1 MDSFFSRKYVIQAI
15 FIAITLT
22 LLLRIFYIQVM
33 DDQYL
38 LSANNN
44 VLRRLIIYPARGI
57 ILDRNLKVLAQN
69 EPVYDLMVIPGQV
82 APFDTLAFCN
92 LIGIPKLAFYRQFIK
107 AQKYSLYR
115 ASVFEKQLSAKTS
128 AALQERLF
136 EYPGFYVQNRSVRY
150 YPDSTAAQF
159 LGYIGEVNDREIE
172 KSASFYNKGDY
183 IGKSGIE
190 KSYEDLLR
198 GQRGVRNIMVDV
210 HNREKG
216 RFFEGKYDTL
226 AVSGDNLIASLDKR
240 IQLLGEQLMRNKI
253 GSIVAIEPETGEIL
267 AFVSSPGYD
276 PNMMVGRQRG
286 NNYMKLLDD
295 SNKPMFIRPTQAEYP
310 PGSIFKVINALV
322 AQQFQA
328 IDYNTIYSCP
338 GGYRYGYRGFM
349 KCTHVHGSLNLI
361 GAIQESCNTYFG
373 YTYAKMVDK
382 SGLRPINGFR
392 KWREA
397 VSKFGIGSKLDIDL
411 PGERKGLLP
420 TAELYTKRWKSERW
434 GSGFNIS
441 LSIGQGELG
450 ITPLQMANVVAI
462 VANRGFYYKPHL
474 IKAIGAKKIIRP
486 EFTKKNYVGIDTQY
500 FSPVIEGMSRVVK
513 QGTAYYS
520 KINDIEMCGKT
531 GTVQNPHGENHSV
544 FFAFAPRNNP
554 KIAIAVVVENAG
566 YGATWSAPIASLL
579 VEKYLKDSISRPKYY
594 TDRLLNANLLP
605 KKPIPLIS
613 KRVRDSLRLVFTKDS
628 LKKLPQTKNSN
639 AKPKDTLKRNLTIK
653 TPKKLLDTLRKNI
666 PQKNLKKEKDTLK
679 KYISTKK
686 PKTIAD
692 TLTKNKPLLKLQK

>member
-1 MDSFFSRKYVIQAI
+1 MDSFFSRKYIIQAI
-15 FIAITLT
+15 FIVVSLT
-22 LLLRIFYIQVM
+22 LLIRIFYIQVI

-57 ILDRNLKVLAQN
+57 ILDRNLKVLVQN
-69 EPVYDLMVIPGQV
+69 EPVYDLMTIPGQV
-82 APFDTLAFCN
+82 APFDTLTFCG
-92 LIGIPKLAFYRQFIK
+92 LIGVNKKQFDSQLKK
-107 AQKYSLYR
+107 AKKYSLYR
-115 ASVFEKQLSAKTS
+115 ASVLEKQLSAKTS

-150 YPDSTAAQF
+150 YPDSIAAQF

-172 KSASFYNKGDY
+172 KSGSFYNKGDY
-183 IGKSGIE
+183 IGKTGIE
-190 KSYEDLLR
+190 KSFEDLLR

-216 RFFEGKYDTL
+216 SFFDGKYDTL
-226 AVSGDNLIASLDKR
+226 AVSGDNLISSLDKR
-240 IQLLGEQLMRNKI
+240 IQVFGEQLMKNKI

-286 NNYMKLLDD
+286 NNYMKLLNDD
-295 SNKPMFIRPTQAEYP
+295 NKPMFIRPIQAEYP

-322 AQQFQA
+322 AQQFQT
-328 IDYNTIYSCP
+328 INYNTVYNCP
-338 GGYRYGYRGFM
+338 GGYRYGSRGFM
-349 KCTHVHGSLNLI
+349 KCTHVHGSINLI
-361 GAIQESCNTYFG
+361 TAIQESCNTYFG
-373 YTYAKMVDK
+373 YTYSKMVDK
-382 SGLRPINGFR
+382 SGLRPINGYR

-411 PGERKGLLP
+411 PAERKGLLP
-420 TAELYTKRWKSERW
+420 TAELYTKRWKSEKW
-434 GSGFNIS
+434 SSSFNIS

-462 VANRGFYYKPHL
+462 IANRGYYFKPHL
-474 IKAIGAKKIIRP
+474 IKAIGDKKIIRP
-486 EFTKKNYVGIDTQY
+486 EFTEKNYVGIDTQY

-520 KINDIEMCGKT
+520 KINDIEICGKT

-544 FFAFAPRNNP
+544 FFAFAPRINP
-554 KIAIAVVVENAG
+554 KIAIAVMVENAG
-566 YGATWSAPIASLL
+566 YGSTWSAPIASLII
-579 VEKYLKDSISRPKYY
+579 EKYLKDSITRPKYY

-605 KKPIPLIS
+605 KKPNQNFIPFL
-613 KRVRDSLRLVFTKDS
+613 KDS
-628 LKKLPQTKNSN
+628 ITKKNKTDSIKKTIKIKPKYKLNDTVKTNN
-639 AKPKDTLKRNLTIK
+639 IKKPKDTLTKIV
-653 TPKKLLDTLRKNI
+653 NI
-666 PQKNLKKEKDTLK
+666 
-679 KYISTKK
+679 KK
-686 PKTIAD
+686 P
-692 TLTKNKPLLKLQK
+692 LPNP